1 MRVIGL
7 TGGIGTGKSQAA
19 RILEELGAV
28 VVNADLLGHQA
39 YEPDTETWQEI
50 VDAFGPGVVGPE
62 GEIDRKRLGRIVFSN
77 PGAKSK
83 LDAIVW
89 PQIAMLARKQIES
102 LLKQETDT
110 IVLEAAVLVEAGW
123 DFLVD
128 EVWVTHA
135 PRELVRQR
143 LKFRDGLTTEEIDR
157 RIEAQI
163 PFEERLKE
171 GYVPIENASTL
182 EALRDRVQTL
192 WRRRIKESAE

>member
-7 TGGIGTGKSQAA
+7 TGGIGTGKSQAT

-28 VVNADLLGHQA
+28 VINADVLGHLA
-39 YEPDTETWQEI
+39 YKPNTETWQQI
-50 VDAFGPGVVGPE
+50 VDAFGPEVVGPD
-62 GEIDRKRLGRIVFSN
+62 GEIDRKRLGPIVFSD
-77 PGAKSK
+77 PSAKAK

-89 PQIAMLARKQIES
+89 PQIAILARRKIET
-102 LLKQETDT
+102 LRKEKADT

-123 DFLVD
+123 DSLVD

-135 PRELVRQR
+135 PRGLVRQR
-143 LKFRDGLTTEEIDR
+143 LKLRDGLTTEEIDR
-157 RIEAQI
+157 RIDAQI
-163 PFEERLKE
+163 SIEERLKE
-171 GYVPIENASTL
+171 GYVLIENSSTP

>member
-28 VVNADLLGHQA
+28 IVNADLLGHEA
-39 YEPDTETWQEI
+39 YRPKTEAWQKV
-50 VDAFGPGVVGPE
+50 VDAFGPEIVSPE
-62 GEIDRKRLGRIVFSN
+62 GEIDRKRLGRIVFSD
-77 PGAKSK
+77 PRAKAR
-83 LDAIVW
+83 LDAIAW
-89 PQIAMLARKQIES
+89 PQIANLAQERIENLRKE
-102 LLKQETDT
+102 EADT

-123 DFLVD
+123 EFLVD

-135 PRELVRQR
+135 PREIVRQR
-143 LKFRDGLTTEEIDR
+143 LKLRDGLTMEEIDR
-157 RIEAQI
+157 RIDAQI

-192 WRRRIKESAE
+192 WRRRNKESAE

>member
-7 TGGIGTGKSQAA
+7 TGGIGTGKSQVAL
-19 RILEELGAV
+19 ILEELGAV

-39 YEPDTETWQEI
+39 YLPKTEAWQQI
-50 VDAFGPGVVGPE
+50 VDAFGPEVVGPE
-62 GEIDRKRLGRIVFSN
+62 GEIDRKRLGGIVFSD
-77 PGAKSK
+77 PRAKAR
-83 LDAIVW
+83 LDAIAW
-89 PQIAMLARKQIES
+89 PQIAKLAQQQLETLRKE
-102 LLKQETDT
+102 ETDT
-110 IVLEAAVLVEAGW
+110 IILEAAVLVEAGW

-135 PRELVRQR
+135 PRDLVRQR
-143 LKFRDGLTTEEIDR
+143 LKLRDGLTMEEIDR

-192 WRRRIKESAE
+192 WRRLI

>member
-7 TGGIGTGKSQAA
+7 TGGIGTGKSRVA

-39 YEPDTETWQEI
+39 YEPNTETWQQI
-50 VDAFGPGVVGPE
+50 VDAFGPEVVSPG
-62 GEIDRKRLGRIVFSN
+62 GEIDRKRLGRIVFSS
-77 PGAKSK
+77 PSAKSR

-89 PQIAMLARKQIES
+89 PQIAILAQRRIDN
-102 LLKQETDT
+102 LLKQETDR

-123 DFLVD
+123 DYLVD
-128 EVWVTHA
+128 EVWVTRA

-143 LKFRDGLTTEEIDR
+143 LKLRDGLTTEEIDR
-157 RIEAQI
+157 RIDAQI

-171 GYVPIENASTL
+171 GYIPIENASTP

>member
-39 YEPDTETWQEI
+39 YEPDTETWQQI
-50 VDAFGPGVVGPE
+50 VDAFGPEVVGPE
-62 GEIDRKRLGRIVFSN
+62 GEIDRKRLGRIVFSD
-77 PGAKSK
+77 PDAKSK

-89 PQIAMLARKQIES
+89 PQIAKLACKQIES
-102 LLKQETDT
+102 LRKQETDT

>member
-39 YEPDTETWQEI
+39 YEPDTETWQQI

-62 GEIDRKRLGRIVFSN
+62 GEIDRKRLGRIVFSS